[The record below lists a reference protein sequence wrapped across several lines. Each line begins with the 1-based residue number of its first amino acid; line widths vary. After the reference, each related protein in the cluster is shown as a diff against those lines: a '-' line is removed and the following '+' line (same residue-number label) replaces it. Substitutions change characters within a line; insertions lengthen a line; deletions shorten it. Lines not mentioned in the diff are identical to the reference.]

1 MGYVYEG
8 VGRSNAHM
16 GHIIIMFD
24 GPNDMNWDLLSGRF
38 LAWFLAVN
46 TAAYINDLKRFA
58 CDDSA
63 HMDLLHM
70 HLTEVARIWHMTGM
84 LQIKMRPPRQLVLD
98 KKEVRP
104 SRAVQSFAHMRH
116 VHWSLDKSVR
126 IWDIPDLCQT
136 CPLT

>member
-1 MGYVYEG
+1 
-8 VGRSNAHM
+8 
-16 GHIIIMFD
+16 
-24 GPNDMNWDLLSGRF
+24 
-38 LAWFLAVN
+38 
-46 TAAYINDLKRFA
+46 
-58 CDDSA
+58 
-63 HMDLLHM
+63 MDLLHM

-126 IWDIPDLCQT
+126 IWDIPDLCQM